1 MPLLFWLGC
10 DVNSSTSYDTGTD
23 SKHPFAGTWKV
34 SDYCVYESANC
45 DSNCNNQEF
54 IPIFYTAGGISM
66 NTYKW
71 SCLSEGRVITIDEN
85 GDADGGINFSQS
97 QQNFMAGSGGF
108 SWESFPGVGGSL
120 PGSTYL
126 SGTCIL
132 NDDKNT
138 LELIYNKNAVCM
150 RSRSEDWDGFIDG
163 WFGEYVRYQS
173 DSIECY
179 DRWIITTHTDFG
191 FTYNDTTYYYETWFP
206 EHCAKSTLTKQ

>member
-1 MPLLFWLGC
+1 
-10 DVNSSTSYDTGTD
+10 
-23 SKHPFAGTWKV
+23 
-34 SDYCVYESANC
+34 
-45 DSNCNNQEF
+45 
-54 IPIFYTAGGISM
+54 
-66 NTYKW
+66 
-71 SCLSEGRVITIDEN
+71 VITIDEN

-97 QQNFMAGSGGF
+97 QQNFRAGSGGY

-163 WFGEYVRYQS
+163 YYGEYAGYQS
-173 DSIECY
+173 DSTECY
-179 DRWIITTHTDFG
+179 DRWIITTHTNFG
-191 FTYNDTTYYYETWFP
+191 HTYNDTTYYYETWFP